1 MSEVQGLLSKSSK
14 TSKWLCHSKHR
25 IEISARSVAEKLNDA
40 EVEYSECRGVL
51 SPDDPPSR
59 DTLIGRVAGNAADVW
74 ERSSD
79 ESAKMAC

>member
-1 MSEVQGLLSKSSK
+1 MDSFFRHWPENLK
-14 TSKWLCHSKHR
+14 TKTR
-25 IEISARSVAEKLNDA
+25 NEFYGKLNDA

-51 SPDDPPSR
+51 SPDDPPNR